1 MGYGTKDHIAG
12 IMQYGIC
19 QWIVY
24 PMVFVNGSYILW
36 YLLIY

>member
-19 QWIVY
+19 QWNVY
-24 PMVFVNGSYILW
+24 PMVFANLLRATRILNAE
-36 YLLIY
+36 